1 ELQGSYFSI
10 ARISEVLNCS
20 RTTIYNNLVIKE
32 YIDKI
37 NEDFNKN
44 NPYKKI
50 EALER
55 EVKDLNDKLD
65 KMYQRDVELLL
76 IQKEN
81 TEIKKRLK
89 KENNIKKI
97 VEN

>member
-1 ELQGSYFSI
+1 M
-10 ARISEVLNCS
+10 
-20 RTTIYNNLVIKE
+20 
-32 YIDKI
+32 
-37 NEDFNKN
+37 
-44 NPYKKI
+44 
-50 EALER
+50 
-55 EVKDLNDKLD
+55 KDLNDKLD

-89 KENNIKKI
+89 KENNIIKI

>member
-1 ELQGSYFSI
+1 
-10 ARISEVLNCS
+10 
-20 RTTIYNNLVIKE
+20 LVIKE

-89 KENNIKKI
+89 KENNIIKI